1 VSVFS
6 LSPPRGG
13 EAGSR
18 GVRAAARGFNL
29 CRGSVPTHRRFCLFW
44 RYAFDEAY
52 SLTSQMW
59 WRPMSPPVLVMLLTV
74 TAFVVLLVRVG
85 VFG

>member
-1 VSVFS
+1 
-6 LSPPRGG
+6 
-13 EAGSR
+13 
-18 GVRAAARGFNL
+18 
-29 CRGSVPTHRRFCLFW
+29 LFW